1 MPISDHLSFLSARGI
16 FANRDLN
23 LLFATVAALALL
35 FWLLVDYLAAIFV
48 AVFLAYLLETIVR
61 PLCKIG
67 VPRALAAL
75 FATAAGVAT
84 VIVLA
89 YSLPFF
95 VVQLQGLS
103 AELPRIANFA
113 SNIIDSINSRLPEN
127 FHLRPDVG
135 DFAAR
140 ANDAF
145 ASLFADSW
153 NYAINA
159 VALAV
164 YVFVAPLAVFFM
176 LKDKER
182 LLRWCARYLPKSTA
196 TKHVFE
202 AADADFGKYMR
213 GKVIE
218 AVLVF
223 AAAWIAFLAF
233 GLNFAFALALMTG
246 ASVFIPFVGAAVVT
260 FPVVLTALLQF
271 GFSSDF
277 ALVVAAYAII
287 QIIDAQILVPILFS
301 EVVRLHPI
309 AIFTAIIFFGNLW
322 GVWGVFFAIPLA
334 SFLKSVLL
342 LIDQEVRV
350 AREAAAANPDPPA
363 ADSAPPPPAGL

>member
-67 VPRALAAL
+67 IPRALAAL

-89 YSLPFF
+89 YSLPYFI
-95 VVQLQGLS
+95 VQLQGLS

-113 SNIIDSINSRLPEN
+113 SNLIDSINSRLPEN

-140 ANDAF
+140 ANDAV

-182 LLRWCARYLPKSTA
+182 LLRWCARYLPKSAA

-246 ASVFIPFVGAAVVT
+246 VSVFIPFVGAAVVT